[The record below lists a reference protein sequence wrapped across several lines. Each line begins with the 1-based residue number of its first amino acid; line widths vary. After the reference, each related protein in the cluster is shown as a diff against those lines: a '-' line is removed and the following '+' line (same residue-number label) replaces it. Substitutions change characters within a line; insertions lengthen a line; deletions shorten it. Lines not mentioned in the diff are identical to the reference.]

1 MSTRED
7 VLHALTEADRS
18 VSGEWLARKL
28 NVTRSAI
35 WKVIGQLREEG
46 YKIDAVTN
54 RGYRLVITPELIT
67 EAEIRRSLKTKIIGA
82 RMEIHQ
88 KLDSTN
94 TRAKTQAAAGAP
106 HGYLVV
112 ADAQTSGK
120 GRFGRTFHSPAN
132 TGVYISYVLR
142 PQIRPEKAVGITSIA
157 AVAAARAIEELADV
171 DVKIKW
177 VNDLFIAGKKV
188 GGILC
193 EASMDIESRQLEC
206 VILGIGINTG
216 RARMPGELEDIAT
229 SIGNVTG
236 KDISRSALIAGI
248 SNHLEELEGQ
258 LLTGEYI
265 SECRRRSNV
274 IGSMVQVIRGNERF
288 EALARDINDK
298 GELVIEK
305 DGELMN
311 LDSGEISLKLI
322 GRRR

>member
-28 NVTRSAI
+28 NITRSAV

-46 YKIDAVTN
+46 YKIDAATN

-67 EAEIRRSLKTKIIGA
+67 ESEIRRSLKTKTIGT
-82 RMEIHQ
+82 RMEIH
-88 KLDSTN
+88 KRLDSTN
-94 TRAKTQAAAGAP
+94 TRAKTMAAAGAP

-112 ADAQTSGK
+112 ADTQTAGR
-120 GRFGRTFHSPAN
+120 GRFGRTFFSPAS
-132 TGVYISYVLR
+132 TGLYMSYVLR

-157 AVAAARAIEELADV
+157 AIAAARAIEELADV
-171 DVKIKW
+171 EVMIKW
-177 VNDLFIAGKKV
+177 VNDLYIAGKKV

-193 EASMDIESRQLEC
+193 EASMGIESRQLEC

-216 RARMPGELEDIAT
+216 RAEMPGELEDIAT

-236 KDISRSALIAGI
+236 KEISRSALIAGI

-265 SECRRRSNV
+265 GECRRRSNV
-274 IGSMVQVIRGNERF
+274 IGNIIQVIRGNERF
-288 EALARDINDK
+288 EALARDIDEK
-298 GELVIEK
+298 GALIVEK
-305 DGELMN
+305 DGKTMR

-322 GRRR
+322 RRHG